1 MCQKHILGN
10 ADYADRAQ
18 IYADHIFS
26 INNLRVLRNLRSV
39 IAF

>member
-10 ADYADRAQ
+10 VD
-18 IYADHIFS
+18 YADHIFS